1 MSLVSCRSRYLVSLV
16 SLVIVSLV
24 CLVDPFRSLVISLV
38 PSRVS
43 LSRESRHLA
52 KRFRP
57 STVVGL
63 CISTYLVSLVVDV
76 SFPRRLS
83 CLLLASLVS

>member
-1 MSLVSCRSRYLVSLV
+1 MSCLHPIIVRGPEVGSFGLLGVCVVLMWLPGDPRRGLLVA
-16 SLVIVSLV
+16 
-24 CLVDPFRSLVISLV
+24 P
-38 PSRVS
+38 
-43 LSRESRHLA
+43 RESRHLA
-52 KRFRP
+52 RRFRP